1 MTFRDTFGAALAAA
15 HGVPDVGPS
24 IDAHLAREDACEAV
38 ADKRER
44 ALAEMVNTLLDTDSV
59 LVCMRS
65 GRPVYLTSDDL
76 VESISGAA
84 LLYALW
90 GESPDPLSAVRDLV
104 RDTARKMCENH
115 VAAYLAHRSQP

>member
-1 MTFRDTFGAALAAA
+1 MIA
-15 HGVPDVGPS
+15 PDVGPS
-24 IDAHLAREDACEAV
+24 IDAHLASEDAREAA

-44 ALAEMVNTLLDTDSV
+44 ALAEMVETLLDTDSV

-76 VESISGAA
+76 VECLSGAA
-84 LLYALW
+84 LLGALW
-90 GESPDPLSAVRDLV
+90 GESQDPLSAVRDLV

-115 VAAYLAHRSQP
+115 LDAYIAHRSQP

>member
-1 MTFRDTFGAALAAA
+1 MTFRDTFGAAYAAA

-24 IDAHLAREDACEAV
+24 IDAHLAREDAREAV

-44 ALAEMVNTLLDTDSV
+44 ALAEMVETLLDTDSV
-59 LVCMRS
+59 LVCVRG

-76 VESISGAA
+76 VESISGVELLDA
-84 LLYALW
+84 LR

-104 RDTARKMCENH
+104 RDTSRKMCANH
-115 VAAYLAHRSQP
+115 LDAYIAHRSQP